1 MKWTYKP
8 QGVCSR
14 EIEIDVED
22 GVIQSI
28 HFEGGCNGNGQGI
41 GALAAG
47 MRVEDY
53 IRRCKSIICGTKST
67 SCPAQLAL
75 ALEEALVSMK

>member
-8 QGVCSR
+8 KGVCSR

-22 GVIQSI
+22 GVIRSVR
-28 HFEGGCNGNGQGI
+28 FVGGCNGNSQGI

-53 IRRCKSIICGTKST
+53 IKRCKSIICGQKTT
-67 SCPAQLAL
+67 SCPAQLAM
-75 ALEEALVSMK
+75 ALEEAMENMN